1 MKKLKLTLNRETLRA
16 LDNDDAQRVDGGYI
30 IRATQYTI
38 CRCWITLGGC
48 PSVVLRCY

>member
-1 MKKLKLTLNRETLRA
+1 MKKLKLALNRETLRA
-16 LDNDDAQRVDGGYI
+16 LDHEDAQQVDGGN

-48 PSVVLRCY
+48 PSVVMRCF